1 MRTLLILF
9 TLSTG
14 LFAQGLE
21 FIKANY
27 TKYEFQIAMR
37 DGKRLFTAVYVPKD
51 QSEKWPMMMS
61 RTPYSVGPYGPNS
74 FPASLGPNEKFAK
87 DKFIFVYQD
96 VRGRNMSEGTFVNM
110 TPHIENKKSKNDV
123 DESSDTYD
131 TVDWLVKNVP
141 NNNGKV
147 GQWGIS
153 YPGFYTAAG
162 MIDAHPALVASSP
175 QAPISD
181 WFVGDDFHHNGITFL
196 PHAYRFF
203 TGFGRARPDPTN
215 AAEQGVTYNL
225 PATQPDGY
233 EFFLKK
239 VGPLSNVDEKYF
251 KGDIAFWN
259 EMLRHPNYDEYWQS
273 KNLRPHLKNVK
284 PAVMTV
290 GGWFDAENLFGA
302 INVYKYTEKLSP
314 GANNILVMGPW
325 YHGQWSRDVGEVLGN
340 VQFDAK
346 TSEFYRES
354 IEYPFFAHYL
364 KGKPDPK
371 LPEAYVFQ
379 TGRNEWRKLDK
390 WPPASAQAKSLYLH
404 PGGKL
409 AFTAPTAEGFEEY
422 VSDPNKPVP
431 YIDGQSTG
439 MSREYMVWD
448 QRFASTRPDVL
459 TFQTDVLDS
468 DVTLAGVIRPEL
480 FVSTTGTDSDWVV
493 KIIDVFPDDTPQP
506 GAPAASRGPAAAA
519 PVLANN
525 PAADFPNR
533 AGVINSKLAGM
544 QMMVRGEPF
553 RGRFRNSYSKPEAFT
568 PGKVEKVAYDM
579 PDIYH
584 TFRRGHRIMVQI
596 QSSWFPLADRNP
608 QKFVD
613 IGNAKATDFVKATQ
627 HVYFGG
633 ATKSAIS
640 VGVEP

>member
-1 MRTLLILF
+1 MRTLLILLF
-9 TLSTG
+9 VSTG
-14 LFAQGLE
+14 LFAQGLA

-27 TKYEFQIAMR
+27 TKYEFQIPMR
-37 DGKRLFTAVYVPKD
+37 DGKRLFTAVYAPKD
-51 QSEKWPMMMS
+51 QSEKWPMMMN

-74 FPASLGPNEKFAK
+74 YPANLGPNEKFAK

-96 VRGRNMSEGTFVNM
+96 VRGRNMSEGTFINM
-110 TPHIENKKSKNDV
+110 TPHIDNKKSKNDV

-131 TVDWLVKNVP
+131 TVEWLVENVP
-141 NNNGKV
+141 NNNAKV

-181 WFVGDDFHHNGITFL
+181 WFAGDDFHHNGITFL

-203 TGFGRARPDPTN
+203 NGFGRPRPEPTN

-233 EFFLKK
+233 DFFLKK
-239 VGPLSNVDEKYF
+239 VGPLSNIDEKYF

-259 EMLRHPNYDEYWQS
+259 EMLKHPNYDDFWQG

-325 YHGQWSRDVGEVLGN
+325 YHGQWSRDLGEVLGN

-371 LPEAYVFQ
+371 LPEAYVFL
-379 TGRNEWRKLDK
+379 TGRNEWRKHDK
-390 WPPASAQAKSLYLH
+390 WPPASTEAKSLYLQ

-409 AFTAPTAEGFEEY
+409 GFAAPAATEGFAEY

-459 TFQTDVLDS
+459 TFQTDVLDG
-468 DVTLAGVIRPEL
+468 DVTIAGAIRPEL

-506 GAPAASRGPAAAA
+506 SGASAESGAAAPAAPATS
-519 PVLANN
+519 PS
-525 PAADFPNR
+525 ADTPNR
-533 AGVINSKLAGM
+533 AALLNTKLAGF
-544 QMMVRGEPF
+544 QMLVRGEPF

-568 PGKVEKVAYDM
+568 PGKVEKVGFEM
-579 PDIYH
+579 PDVYH
-584 TFRRGHRIMVQI
+584 TFRRGHRIMIQI

-613 IGNAKATDFVKATQ
+613 IGNAKAADFVKATQ
-627 HVYFGG
+627 RVYFGG
-633 ATKSAIS
+633 ASKSAIV